1 MAQTTGGITGAA
13 ATVSIYVSSAYVD
26 ISGSSQSIETTTA
39 TVVTGEAYTF
49 DGNFALTTVGKY
61 EPVEVKVNIIYTET
75 AAEAF
80 QSVRALFE
88 ARTATQLKWL
98 PAGAASG
105 ADQYETKTKTTEHKN
120 VKQKTTNNKV
130 KDNKNQQ
137 TTTNHMNYK
146 TKTITKNNINQ

>member
-1 MAQTTGGITGAA
+1 MAQTTGGIAGTA
-13 ATVSIYVSSAYVD
+13 ATVSIYVSAAYVD
-26 ISGSSQSIETTTA
+26 ISGSSQSIDVTTA

-105 ADQYETKTKTTEHKN
+105 ADQYETR
-120 VKQKTTNNKV
+120 
-130 KDNKNQQ
+130 
-137 TTTNHMNYK
+137 
-146 TKTITKNNINQ
+146 TIGYITAMDYPPIDASSAGPLMVSFTVRAPGITYTANT

>member
-1 MAQTTGGITGAA
+1 MPQTTGAVTGAA
-13 ATVSIYVSSAYVD
+13 ATVSIYVSAAYVD
-26 ISGSSQSIETTTA
+26 ISGSSQSIDVTTA

-98 PAGAASG
+98 PLGAASG
-105 ADQYETKTKTTEHKN
+105 ADQYETKT
-120 VKQKTTNNKV
+120 VG
-130 KDNKNQQ
+130 
-137 TTTNHMNYK
+137 Y
-146 TKTITKNNINQ
+146 ITAMDYPPIDASSAGPLMVSFTVRAPGITYTANT

>member
-1 MAQTTGGITGAA
+1 MAQTTGGMTGAA
-13 ATVSIYVSSAYVD
+13 ATVSIYVASAYVD
-26 ISGSSQSIETTTA
+26 ISGSSQSIDVTTA

-49 DGNFALTTVGKY
+49 DGNYALTTVGKY

-98 PAGAASG
+98 PNGATSG
-105 ADQYETKTKTTEHKN
+105 ADQYETKT
-120 VKQKTTNNKV
+120 VG
-130 KDNKNQQ
+130 
-137 TTTNHMNYK
+137 Y
-146 TKTITKNNINQ
+146 ITALDYPPIDSTSAGPLMVSFTVRAPGILYTANT

>member
-1 MAQTTGGITGAA
+1 MPQTTGAVTGAA
-13 ATVSIYVSSAYVD
+13 ATVSIYVSAAYVD
-26 ISGSSQSIETTTA
+26 ISGSSQSIDVTTA

-61 EPVEVKVNIIYTET
+61 EPVEVKVNILYTET

-98 PAGAASG
+98 PLGAASG
-105 ADQYETKTKTTEHKN
+105 ADQYETKT
-120 VKQKTTNNKV
+120 VG
-130 KDNKNQQ
+130 
-137 TTTNHMNYK
+137 Y
-146 TKTITKNNINQ
+146 ITAMDYPPIDASSAGPLMVSFTVRAPGITYTANT

>member
-13 ATVSIYVSSAYVD
+13 STVSIYVSSAYVD
-26 ISGSSQSIETTTA
+26 ISGSSQSIDVTTA

-75 AAEAF
+75 SAEAF

-88 ARTATQLKWL
+88 ARTSTQLKWL

-105 ADQYETKTKTTEHKN
+105 ADQYETKTIG
-120 VKQKTTNNKV
+120 
-130 KDNKNQQ
+130 
-137 TTTNHMNYK
+137 Y
-146 TKTITKNNINQ
+146 ITALDYPPIDSTSAGPIMVSFTVRAPGILYTANT

>member
-1 MAQTTGGITGAA
+1 MAQTTGAVTGAA
-13 ATVSIYVSSAYVD
+13 ATVSIYVSAAYVD
-26 ISGSSQSIETTTA
+26 ISGSSQSIDVTTA

-49 DGNFALTTVGKY
+49 DGNYALTTVGKY

-98 PAGAASG
+98 PLGAASG
-105 ADQYETKTKTTEHKN
+105 ADQYETKT
-120 VKQKTTNNKV
+120 VG
-130 KDNKNQQ
+130 
-137 TTTNHMNYK
+137 Y
-146 TKTITKNNINQ
+146 ITAMDYPPIDASSAGPIMVSFTVRAPGITYTANT

>member
-1 MAQTTGGITGAA
+1 MAQTTGAYTGAA
-13 ATVSIYVSSAYVD
+13 ATVSIYVSAAYVD
-26 ISGSSQSIETTTA
+26 ISGSSQSIDVTTA

-61 EPVEVKVNIIYTET
+61 EPVEVKVNILYTET

-98 PAGAASG
+98 PGGAASG
-105 ADQYETKTKTTEHKN
+105 SDQYETKTVGYVTAMDYPPIDASSAGPVMVSFTVRAPGILYTAN
-120 VKQKTTNNKV
+120 T
-130 KDNKNQQ
+130 
-137 TTTNHMNYK
+137 
-146 TKTITKNNINQ
+146 

>member
-13 ATVSIYVSSAYVD
+13 ATVSIYVSAAYVD
-26 ISGSSQSIETTTA
+26 ISGSSQSIDVTTA

-105 ADQYETKTKTTEHKN
+105 ADQYETR
-120 VKQKTTNNKV
+120 
-130 KDNKNQQ
+130 
-137 TTTNHMNYK
+137 
-146 TKTITKNNINQ
+146 TIGYITAMDYPPIDASSAGPLMVSFTVRAPGITYTANT

>member
-13 ATVSIYVSSAYVD
+13 ATVSIYVASAYVD
-26 ISGSSQSIETTTA
+26 ISGSSQSIDVTTA

-98 PAGAASG
+98 PGGATSG
-105 ADQYETKTKTTEHKN
+105 ADQYETKT
-120 VKQKTTNNKV
+120 VG
-130 KDNKNQQ
+130 
-137 TTTNHMNYK
+137 Y
-146 TKTITKNNINQ
+146 ITALDYPPIDSTSAGPLMVSFTVRAPGILYTANT

>member
-13 ATVSIYVSSAYVD
+13 ATVSIYVASAYVD
-26 ISGSSQSIETTTA
+26 ISGSSQSIDVTTA

-49 DGNFALTTVGKY
+49 DGNYALTTVGKY

-98 PAGAASG
+98 PAGATSG
-105 ADQYETKTKTTEHKN
+105 ADQYETKTIG
-120 VKQKTTNNKV
+120 
-130 KDNKNQQ
+130 
-137 TTTNHMNYK
+137 Y
-146 TKTITKNNINQ
+146 ITALDYPPIDSTSAGPIMVSFTVRAPGILYTANT

>member
-1 MAQTTGGITGAA
+1 MAQTTGAVTGAA
-13 ATVSIYVSSAYVD
+13 ATVSIYVSAAYVD
-26 ISGSSQSIETTTA
+26 ISGSSQSIDVTTA

-98 PAGAASG
+98 PLGAASG
-105 ADQYETKTKTTEHKN
+105 ADQYETKTTGF
-120 VKQKTTNNKV
+120 
-130 KDNKNQQ
+130 
-137 TTTNHMNYK
+137 
-146 TKTITKNNINQ
+146 ITALDYPPIDASSAGPLMVSFTVRAPGITYTANT

>member
-1 MAQTTGGITGAA
+1 MAQTTGAYTGSA
-13 ATVSIYVSSAYVD
+13 ATVSIYVSAAYVD
-26 ISGSSQSIETTTA
+26 ISGSSQSIDVTTA

-61 EPVEVKVNIIYTET
+61 EPVEVKVNILYTET

-98 PAGAASG
+98 PGGAASG
-105 ADQYETKTKTTEHKN
+105 SDQYETRT
-120 VKQKTTNNKV
+120 VG
-130 KDNKNQQ
+130 
-137 TTTNHMNYK
+137 Y
-146 TKTITKNNINQ
+146 ITAMDYPPIDASSAGPVMVSFTVRAPGILYTANT

>member
-1 MAQTTGGITGAA
+1 MPQTTGAVTGAA
-13 ATVSIYVSSAYVD
+13 ATVSIYVSAAYVD
-26 ISGSSQSIETTTA
+26 ISGSSQSIDVTTA

-61 EPVEVKVNIIYTET
+61 EPVEVKVNILYTET

-98 PAGAASG
+98 PLGAASG
-105 ADQYETKTKTTEHKN
+105 ADQYETKT
-120 VKQKTTNNKV
+120 VG
-130 KDNKNQQ
+130 
-137 TTTNHMNYK
+137 Y
-146 TKTITKNNINQ
+146 ITAMDYPPIDASSAGPIMVSFTVRAPGITYTANT